1 MYSIISISPESGH
14 VLEEPSAQK
23 AGHRPGPAGSLM
35 RAAALPYKNSIFSL
49 VLIRPE
55 MKSKVFPSAVTKH
68 GRDRGCST
76 STPVFPARESFSRQ
90 VSNDSREMS

>member
-55 MKSKVFPSAVTKH
+55 MKSKVFPSAVTKP
-68 GRDRGCST
+68 RPDRGCSP
-76 STPVFPARESFSRQ
+76 STPVFAPGVSFAGRVLNRFREFT
-90 VSNDSREMS
+90 